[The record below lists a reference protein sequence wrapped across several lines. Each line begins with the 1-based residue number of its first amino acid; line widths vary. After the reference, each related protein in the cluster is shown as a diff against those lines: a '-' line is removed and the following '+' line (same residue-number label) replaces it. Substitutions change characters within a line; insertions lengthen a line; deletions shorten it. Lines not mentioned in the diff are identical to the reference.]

1 VKRAIEIMISIIFV
15 IIIFPLGLIV
25 SLVIFIDVK
34 DNPFHFSKR
43 VGMNN
48 KLFNM
53 PKFRTMR
60 QDTPQVATDLLNEKK
75 YITQSGK
82 FLRKYS
88 IDELP
93 QFLSVIKGD
102 MSIIGP
108 RPALFNQ
115 SELIKKRN
123 LKGID
128 KLKPGITG
136 WAQINGRDKI
146 SVDEKVK
153 LDQYYLM
160 NKSIILDLKII
171 FLTIFNVVLKRNI
184 SH

>member
-1 VKRAIEIMISIIFV
+1 MKRAIEIMISIIFV

>member
-1 VKRAIEIMISIIFV
+1 
-15 IIIFPLGLIV
+15 
-25 SLVIFIDVK
+25 
-34 DNPFHFSKR
+34 
-43 VGMNN
+43 MNN
-48 KLFNM
+48 KLFYM

-60 QDTPQVATDLLNEKK
+60 RDTPQVATDLLNEKE

-82 FLRKYS
+82 FLRKFS

-115 SELIKKRN
+115 SELINKRN

-146 SVDEKVK
+146 SVEEKVK

-160 NKSIILDLKII
+160 NKSIILDLKGESAGLIRLGH
-171 FLTIFNVVLKRNI
+171 FGRLHLPMRSRQTA
-184 SH
+184 